1 METEKQNFIEPE
13 KFENTYFPLQ
23 YKIRE
28 LVWEIIEEE
37 KKDYP
42 LKLLDFGCNKGELT
56 KLLSFNCEI
65 KNSEEKVKIIGFDAD
80 SLKTEKAKKRLN
92 YFKNVG
98 FTSELPNEKFDI
110 INFSFVLHHLE
121 NLDKEF
127 QKIKNQLIAK
137 YIIIADYNYSSD
149 ISKEDFIKSFCSTD
163 AGQKEFK
170 NLGVDECFKI
180 HTKYNLEK
188 YKELLEKQEFKINKI
203 IEFLKQKQFILVVEQ
218 KSI

>member
-13 KFENTYFPLQ
+13 KFEYFCFPVQ
-23 YKIRE
+23 YKIRD
-28 LVWEIIEEE
+28 LIWEIVEE

-42 LKLLDFGCNKGELT
+42 IKILDFGCNKGELT

-65 KNSEEKVKIIGFDAD
+65 KNSEEKVKIIGFDIN
-80 SLKTEKAKKRLN
+80 SSKTEKAKKRLDN
-92 YFKNVG
+92 FKNIE
-98 FTSELPNEKFDI
+98 FTSEFPNEKFDI
-110 INFSFVLHHLE
+110 INFSFILHHLE

-163 AGQKEFK
+163 AGQKEFN
-170 NLGVDECFKI
+170 NLGIDECFKI

-188 YKELLEKQEFKINKI
+188 YKEILEEQGFKINKI
-203 IEFLKQKQFILVVEQ
+203 IEFLTQNQFILVGEQ